1 MSRLNAIL
9 ERRDQRKKRL
19 QSALNS
25 IVSQLR
31 RMGSVK
37 VIVFGSLATGD
48 VDVNSDVDI
57 LAIMPGT
64 RTGKEWSKLIYEDV
78 NLGIASDIIV
88 FSVTEFEEE
97 LPLNSFL
104 RQIVKSGKVVYEK
117 TSER

>member
-25 IVSQLR
+25 IVSQLP

-37 VIVFGSLATGD
+37 VVVFGSLATGD

-88 FSVTEFEEE
+88 FNETEFEKE

-117 TSER
+117 TGEG